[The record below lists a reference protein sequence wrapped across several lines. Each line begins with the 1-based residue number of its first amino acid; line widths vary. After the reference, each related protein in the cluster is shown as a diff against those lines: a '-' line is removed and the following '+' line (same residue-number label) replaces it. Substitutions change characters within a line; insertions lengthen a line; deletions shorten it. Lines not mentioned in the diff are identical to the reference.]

1 MAEAAVIT
9 LRTRWRAAWDSPILL
24 LALAALIWGGHAIVG
39 RLAVGEIGPMMLVF
53 LRWAVACGPIA
64 YAARKTL
71 RADFRPLAPRWPLW
85 ATMGALGFTA
95 FNALFYGAAHYT
107 SALNLSLVQ
116 ACVPALVLV
125 GAGLAFRQRASA
137 AQALGAAL
145 TILGVA
151 VIAAQGDWRRLA
163 DLQVNFGDA
172 LMLLASVIYAFYTL
186 ALRLRPN
193 VSAFGFLA
201 AMAIAAFLTSIPL
214 FAVEA
219 VTRGVTLPTWKGWL
233 VLVYAALGPAFLA
246 QVFYMRGVQLIGP
259 SRAGVFVNLVPVFGA
274 LLAVALLGEPLQAYH
289 LAALALVALGI
300 VIAQKKR

>member
-1 MAEAAVIT
+1 MADAAVIA

-24 LALAALIWGGHAIVG
+24 LALAALIWGGHAIIG
-39 RLAVGEIGPMMLVF
+39 RLAVGEIGPMTLVF

-71 RADFRPLAPRWPLW
+71 RADFRALAPRWPLW
-85 ATMGALGFTA
+85 AAMGALGFTA

-201 AMAIAAFLTSIPL
+201 AMAIAAFLTSMPL
-214 FAVEA
+214 FAAEA

>member
-71 RADFRPLAPRWPLW
+71 RADFRALAPRWPLW

>member
-71 RADFRPLAPRWPLW
+71 RADFRALAPRWPLW

-201 AMAIAAFLTSIPL
+201 AMAIAAFLTSMPL
-214 FAVEA
+214 FAAEA

>member
-71 RADFRPLAPRWPLW
+71 RADFRALAPRWPLW

-116 ACVPALVLV
+116 ACVPALVLA